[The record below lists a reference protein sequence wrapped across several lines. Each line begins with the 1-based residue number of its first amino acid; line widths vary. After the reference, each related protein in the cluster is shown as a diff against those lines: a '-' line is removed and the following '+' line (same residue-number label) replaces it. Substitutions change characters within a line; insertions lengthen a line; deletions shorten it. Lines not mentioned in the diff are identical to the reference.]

1 MARDR
6 ANVWTDIW
14 ADSDWRTLSEQAQRL
29 YLLLLTHPTL
39 NYAGV
44 ADWRPPKLA
53 PLSSSS
59 TVAGVRAAA
68 EELADGKYIV
78 FDDETEEV
86 LIRSFVKHD
95 GLLKSPNLVTA
106 MSSAYGGIGSRRIRE
121 VLAFE
126 VQKMHEREPDL
137 KGWVKASTILTE
149 PSVDV
154 FAEGST
160 NPSANPSVNPS
171 ANPSANPSTKGSSN
185 PSVNPSP
192 TTTSTSTTTYVGAN
206 THEEGGASGVPEGW
220 KPNKKHY
227 DMGRETGVYV
237 KDEAE
242 KFRKHAEETK
252 REIKNVNLAFTN
264 WLKIAEPT
272 KKPSPADR
280 MWEREGPF

>member
-14 ADSDWRTLSEQAQRL
+14 ADSDWRTLSEHAQRL

-59 TVAGVRAAA
+59 TVAGLRAAA
-68 EELADGKYIV
+68 EELAEGKYIV

-154 FAEGST
+154 FAEGSADPSI
-160 NPSANPSVNPS
+160 NPSANPSI
-171 ANPSANPSTKGSSN
+171 KGLSN

-206 THEEGGASGVPEGW
+206 THEEEGASGVPEEW
-220 KPNKKHY
+220 KPNRRHY
-227 DMGRETGVYV
+227 DYGKEIGVFV

-242 KFRKHAEETK
+242 KFRKDAAAK
-252 REIKNVNLAFTN
+252 NRDLKNVNLAFTN
-264 WLKIAEPT
+264 WLKQLAPKGHHSTMSKSEA
-272 KKPSPADR
+272 ADR
-280 MWEREGPF
+280 LRNPWKYQ